1 MFYVLD
7 ISKTT
12 SSRDIVVDPKLVDD
26 FDAVGESKVLGD
38 NYADED
44 IDLVD
49 DSLLNTTPHNAIERQ
64 LLNGDMIGLAL
75 MSGAIIWSAMGAF

>member
-26 FDAVGESKVLGD
+26 FDAAGESKALGD
-38 NYADED
+38 DYADED

-49 DSLLNTTPHNAIERQ
+49 DSLLNTAPHNAIERQ